1 MFIVNKKFLFIFS
14 FLFLFSLNI
23 NNLFALSENGNI
35 CSNNY
40 SCISNCCFWNPQD
53 EIASEY
59 YNYAKDCE
67 DSTCLTNVY
76 EDYKARLSS
85 IETVCVSSGYCSD
98 DIVEFSEAVSSDSSY
113 NVNIADPVSP
123 SSVSEYEYINKMSQS
138 CVITYDSN
146 CGVFDE
152 GMKNAILSSLTI
164 QEAISQD
171 LLHGSWTVGG
181 KCDDVN
187 NKNRCSDKKYT
198 LANIKKMRT
207 ARILPSGFEIAATLL
222 KVGCNEDNW
231 ILPEHCFNEI
241 KDEDKGET
249 GIDMGGP
256 CAIVPDQYKDSCHYT
271 LNEIV
276 NNYDNKDSEL
286 YHLIN
291 PNWILKDVKFRS
303 GISNADVE
311 GAVYSPLLTS
321 TGSDTSDYRNTYVP
335 DVESCLKEDDE
346 GKCLAWGYCLRE
358 KNIWR
363 FNGDSCLEQY
373 SSCKQYNIVERGGS
387 LSETKYYLADTLDNP
402 DDICD
407 SSNAG
412 CSLYFYN
419 KENFDYWDTNTKIY
433 LNDNITSCSAS
444 SEGCSSFIRLTDV
457 NYVID
462 SSFEDNN
469 SQYWDDINSSEDFS
483 IKSDNPFTGSKYLRI
498 YSGASYNSSEI
509 YLTPNK
515 TYTLSYYV
523 KSNVVNNGFYVD
535 IVDGLGGSSYKPTSY
550 DSSFSDF
557 WTRKT
562 YTFSISSS
570 VSYIK
575 LNITSNTSSGYA
587 DFDAI
592 SILDGVYVEE
602 NLPDYHTYSDSTK
615 VYYKKAPSYM
625 NCYDS
630 DPNNNYILNGN
641 DYCNYFMKTCD
652 EMDVGCKK
660 FYENSSLNGNF
671 IPAKANNNT
680 LCPSEC
686 VEYST
691 YVESAPSYDESSGST
706 MRNFIASTAVSCS
719 ASVSGCAEY
728 IDLETNVKNYFS
740 DIKQC
745 IKPVDA
751 DDNDNFFTYQGSSEE
766 GYKMDV
772 YDLRY
777 FEESGSKDL
786 SFGIS
791 ECTSSIYESHYDPD
805 CREFHG
811 LENPDDSEYS
821 LFYANYSDIIH
832 ISESCGYYK
841 ISDNISRTVCDS
853 ISILPQYVRY
863 GGSESWNGVCVIGI
877 YEEES
882 ESCSASSSGCRE
894 YRGTDSTSSE
904 IFRDVFEGGDSD
916 FEDWDISSSDV
927 EISNES
933 LYLNGHSIE
942 LSSGE
947 SISKDLSIY
956 ELDSNSNNN
965 YKLSLYAKSNSFDG
979 SSIFTLRIGDKT
991 IEKTVS
997 NQWTSI
1003 IFDPFFYPDIEIDF
1017 VLTIENNSA
1026 SSEIYFDFIILKES
1040 NFKYLIK
1047 DSWVTPVSCDNEYS
1061 NPLGYDESSGED
1073 GVRNN
1078 IGEMLNCS
1086 TYYDSSATSYNLKF
1100 DSTVLCDVSKVG
1112 CEAVFD
1118 TYNSSEYASS
1128 SFSGEGGYDTSF
1140 SVPQDEIKYFVLDS
1154 SFSCNS
1160 SKEGCSA
1167 VGKSKYASSYIIL
1180 DPDKFLPSQTVLKP
1194 ILCNE
1199 ASEGCREFRVSGG
1212 GTQYYKK
1219 PTAEF
1224 VYSSYEDII
1233 FTDECEYKENV
1244 MVSNSYNGTTYN
1256 STSVS
1261 GWFKKD
1267 STLGCSFKPSLEI
1280 DDAENYEKRYD
1291 GTVGLCDSKSVS
1303 CTVLTDPTEKVCKG
1317 GTVLGMVCNTDQD
1330 CGVNAD
1336 CINDAVTGNSFCGVS
1351 CTEDDDCEYN
1361 GATGT
1366 CVEDVC
1372 KYVDIG
1378 SGCSSDDDCSNGT
1391 CVEDV
1396 CEYVD
1401 LEASLAFNKNDMSC
1415 RENYD
1420 CGFGG
1425 ICESI
1430 NNYAYKNVGD
1440 MTACNVA
1447 SKVDGCMLFED
1458 HSNSNLYWSSDL
1470 TYSSSG
1476 APQDAGTLGNFVND
1490 SNRLLQVE
1498 KDRECA
1504 EWLTFGGSFSPS
1516 SEKDLGS
1523 DDLALNTCIEFN
1535 SDYSSCKKDGPGY
1548 LVNDSDD
1555 SIAGEDDIHYL
1566 YRNKLEGK
1574 WSDLEFSGFA
1584 VPGYMSIEQK
1594 DDFNNYWWK
1603 EFNQE
1608 GRGVIIDSGITS
1620 GTNSSGKI
1628 DNYICKRYPEIDSPF
1643 NFSDKYVV
1651 ESANINT
1658 SVSPNVINYND
1669 YVKKNVRNYFSNV
1682 NSNGEVIIE
1691 YSCL

>member
-1 MFIVNKKFLFIFS
+1 MFIVNKRFLFILF

-23 NNLFALSENGNI
+23 NNVFAIGEEGNI

-40 SCISNCCFWNPQD
+40 DCISSCCFWNPEN

-67 DSTCLTNVY
+67 DATCLNNVY

-85 IETVCVSSGYCSD
+85 IETVCVAFGYCSD
-98 DIVEFSEAVSSDSSY
+98 DIAEFSETVSSDNEASSDSSY
-113 NVNIADPVSP
+113 NVTMPDAVSP
-123 SSVSEYEYINKMSQS
+123 SSTSEYEYINKMSQS
-138 CVITYDSN
+138 CVIAYDSN
-146 CGVFDE
+146 CGVFDD
-152 GMKNAILSSLTI
+152 GMKDAILNSLTI
-164 QEAISQD
+164 REAISQN

-181 KCDDVN
+181 RCDDVN
-187 NKNRCSDKKYT
+187 DKNRCSDKKYT
-198 LANIKKMRT
+198 LANIKKMRN
-207 ARILPSGFEIAATLL
+207 ARILPSGFEIAANLL
-222 KVGCNEDNW
+222 KDGCDEDDW
-231 ILPEHCFNEI
+231 ALPNHCFNGVE
-241 KDEDKGET
+241 DEDET
-249 GIDMGGP
+249 GIDLGGS
-256 CAIVPDQYKDSCHYT
+256 CADIPDQYKDSCHYT

-276 NNYDNKDSEL
+276 NNYNNEDSEL
-286 YHLIN
+286 YHLVN

-303 GISNADVE
+303 GISNADDD
-311 GAVYSPLLTS
+311 GGVYGPLLTS
-321 TGSDTSDYRNTYVP
+321 TGGSASAYRNTYVP
-335 DVESCLKEDDE
+335 DIESCLKEDNE

-358 KNIWR
+358 KNVWR
-363 FNGDSCLEQY
+363 FDGDSCEEQY
-373 SSCKQYNIVERGGS
+373 SSCKQYNIVERDGS

-402 DDICD
+402 DDVCD

-412 CSLYFYN
+412 CSLYYYD
-419 KENFDYWDTNTKIY
+419 KENFDYWDTDTKIY
-433 LNDNITSCSAS
+433 LNDNITSCSSS
-444 SEGCSSFIRLTDV
+444 SEGCSSFIRLKDV
-457 NYVID
+457 NYVKD
-462 SSFEDNN
+462 SSFEFNN

-483 IKSDNPFTGSKYLRI
+483 IESENPFAGSKYLRI
-498 YSGASYNSSEI
+498 YNGASYESSEI

-535 IVDGLGGSSYKPTSY
+535 IVDDSGGSSYKPTSY

-562 YTFSISSS
+562 YTFSIASD

-575 LNITSNTSSGYA
+575 LVISSDVASGHA

-602 NLPDYHTYSDSTK
+602 TLPDYHTYTDSNK

-630 DPNNNYILNGN
+630 DINNDYILNEGTEDEYN
-641 DYCNYFMKTCD
+641 YCNYFMKTCE

-660 FYENSSLNGNF
+660 FYKNSSLTGDF

-686 VEYST
+686 VGYST
-691 YVESAPSYDESSGST
+691 YVESSPSYDESGGST

-728 IDLETNVKNYFS
+728 IDIDTNAKTYFS

-777 FEESGSKDL
+777 FEESESKDL

-791 ECTSSIYESHYDPD
+791 DCTPSIYQSHYSPD

-811 LENPDDSEYS
+811 LENPDDPEYS

-832 ISESCGYYK
+832 VSESCGYYK

-863 GGSESWNGVCVIGI
+863 GGSESWNGVCVMGI

-882 ESCSASSSGCRE
+882 QSCSASSSGCRE
-894 YRGTDSTSSE
+894 YRGTDSASSE
-904 IFRDVFEGGDSD
+904 IFRDVFEDED
-916 FEDWDISSSDV
+916 LEDLEDWSADSADSPDV
-927 EISNES
+927 IEKSNES
-933 LYLNGHSIE
+933 LYLNGHSIK
-942 LSSGE
+942 LPFGT
-947 SISKDLSIY
+947 SISKDLNDY
-956 ELDSNSNNN
+956 ELNSNGNNN

-979 SSIFTLRIGDKT
+979 SSTFTLNVGDKT

-1003 IFDPFFYPDIEIDF
+1003 IFDPFFNSDIATNS
-1017 VLTIENNSA
+1017 VLTIENDSA
-1026 SSEIYFDFIILKES
+1026 SSEIYFDFIILRES
-1040 NFKYLIK
+1040 DYKYLIK
-1047 DSWVTPVSCDNEYS
+1047 NSWVTPVSCDNEYS
-1061 NPLGYDESSGED
+1061 NPLGYDESSGEN

-1086 TYYDSSATSYNLKF
+1086 TYYNSSATSYNLKF

-1118 TYNSSEYASS
+1118 TYNSSEHASS
-1128 SFSGEGGYDTSF
+1128 TFSGEGGYDTSF

-1154 SFSCNS
+1154 AFSCNS

-1180 DPDKFLPSQTVLKP
+1180 DPDKFLPSQSVLKP

-1199 ASEGCREFRVSGG
+1199 ASDGCREFRISSG

-1219 PTAEF
+1219 PTSEVF
-1224 VYSSYEDII
+1224 YNSYEDII

-1244 MVSNSYNGTTYN
+1244 MVSNSYNGTTYG

-1267 STLGCSFKPSLEI
+1267 STLGCSFDSSRDINNPL
-1280 DDAENYEKRYD
+1280 NYEQRYD
-1291 GTVGLCDSKSVS
+1291 GAVGLCNSESVS
-1303 CTVLTDPTEKVCKG
+1303 CTVLTDPTEKVCEG

-1336 CINDAVTGNSFCGVS
+1336 CIKDTVTGNSFCGVS
-1351 CTEDDDCEYN
+1351 CTEDDDCGDN
-1361 GATGT
+1361 GT
-1366 CVEDVC
+1366 CAEDVC

-1378 SGCSSDDDCSNGT
+1378 VECSSDDDCSNGT
-1391 CVEDV
+1391 CVDDF

-1420 CGFGG
+1420 CGFWGV
-1425 ICESI
+1425 CESI
-1430 NNYAYKNVGD
+1430 NNYTYKNVDD

-1470 TYSSSG
+1470 TYSGSG
-1476 APQDAGTLGNFVND
+1476 APQDSGTLGNFVND

-1504 EWLTFGGSFSPS
+1504 EWLTFDGNFSPN
-1516 SEKDLGS
+1516 SEKDFGS
-1523 DDLALNTCIEFN
+1523 DDLGLNTCEEFN
-1535 SDYSSCKKDGPGY
+1535 SDYSSCKKDGGGY
-1548 LVNDSDD
+1548 SVPDED
-1555 SIAGEDDIHYL
+1555 GEDDVDYL
-1566 YRNKLEGK
+1566 YKNKLEGK

-1584 VPGYMSIEQK
+1584 IPGYPSIE
-1594 DDFNNYWWK
+1594 
-1603 EFNQE
+1603 
-1608 GRGVIIDSGITS
+1608 
-1620 GTNSSGKI
+1620 
-1628 DNYICKRYPEIDSPF
+1628 
-1643 NFSDKYVV
+1643 
-1651 ESANINT
+1651 
-1658 SVSPNVINYND
+1658 
-1669 YVKKNVRNYFSNV
+1669 
-1682 NSNGEVIIE
+1682 
-1691 YSCL
+1691 